1 VGALL
6 AHHYAEAA
14 RPEDA
19 DLAWAGAHDELEQL
33 QEKAV
38 RWLTRSGKLAVDRY
52 EIDEALELFH
62 RALGLT
68 SSSET
73 AAGLWLA
80 IGNAAALRYDGA
92 GFANAMERALELSD
106 DPAIRA
112 ETYSDLAF
120 QTAIR
125 GGMWKQHPD
134 AETVQGW
141 LEQAFALTKEET
153 PERARALVARA
164 NMYPESPEHARAA
177 SMLADRLGDPELRS
191 WAWLTRTVAAFQAK
205 HFDEALSWA
214 QRRFDLEAQV
224 TDPDHLVEMRE
235 SALPPAA
242 ALGRLREARRLA
254 DEHAGL
260 TRNLSPHHRMH
271 SVALRAETEELEG
284 NWDGIRAYQEEVE
297 QAVDANRDTPCVRNA
312 RCLLLCAAA
321 RAQVGDEA
329 GARALEAAADEVGM
343 EGHGY
348 VLGAPRIRLA
358 LARRDLA
365 PVAELV
371 ERGPSPRFN
380 FDLQT
385 FAARFDAIAA
395 LRDLRRA
402 EEEALPFLQGAPT
415 SSRSRSVRLV
425 PPAAT
430 SH

>member
-1 VGALL
+1 
-6 AHHYAEAA
+6 
-14 RPEDA
+14 
-19 DLAWAGAHDELEQL
+19 
-33 QEKAV
+33 
-38 RWLTRSGKLAVDRY
+38 
-52 EIDEALELFH
+52 
-62 RALGLT
+62 
-68 SSSET
+68 
-73 AAGLWLA
+73 
-80 IGNAAALRYDGA
+80 
-92 GFANAMERALELSD
+92 
-106 DPAIRA
+106 
-112 ETYSDLAF
+112 
-120 QTAIR
+120 
-125 GGMWKQHPD
+125 
-134 AETVQGW
+134 
-141 LEQAFALTKEET
+141 
-153 PERARALVARA
+153 
-164 NMYPESPEHARAA
+164 
-177 SMLADRLGDPELRS
+177 
-191 WAWLTRTVAAFQAK
+191 
-205 HFDEALSWA
+205 
-214 QRRFDLEAQV
+214 
-224 TDPDHLVEMRE
+224 MRE

-254 DEHAGL
+254 NEHAGL

-385 FAARFDAIAA
+385 LRHASTRSRRYAISGEPRRRRCRFSS
-395 LRDLRRA
+395 R
-402 EEEALPFLQGAPT
+402 APT
-415 SSRSRSVRLV
+415 SSRSRSVPLV

-430 SH
+430 SHLSPKPWSAFTRSSSAGTRSRLERS